1 MVLSNGVVMVASL
14 VIGLLACF
22 GGDKE
27 QVKEYSLPGG
37 DPQKPDIIFVSID
50 SLRADHL
57 ASYGYSRKTSP
68 FIDELADQ
76 GVRFHWARSTS
87 PWTLP
92 SHMTMFS
99 GFMSTSHHVVDDTV
113 RLDSRIPVLP
123 ELMKESGWLTGGFVS
138 SLYVSEVFGF
148 DRGFDKFEDF
158 DLHTE
163 RLNLGRQVNAELV
176 VDSALKW
183 VKDQQKGKPVF
194 LFLHFYDVHYNYLP
208 PAPYDSMF
216 DRPPQKGDLKYK
228 NYFYFLKKKN
238 KVSQAQFD
246 HQIAQYDE
254 SIRYLDDQL
263 RVLNDAFAAAGR
275 DVRWVITSDHGEEFG
290 ERGSWGHAHTLYA
303 EQLRIPLIFS
313 GQGLPKQTVDQGW
326 VGSHDIAPTI
336 LSWAGQKLVSDGTD
350 LNPYFA
356 GKALPERPFV
366 AETSR
371 FKTNKISLLE
381 GEYRL
386 EWNLK
391 NDRAELFQPVLD
403 PQEKNDIAS
412 ENPDIVAR
420 LKSVVEALV
429 GDSWEAQQDGF
440 LVLKNGI
447 GLHQGRK
454 KSPFG
459 VKKGDRF
466 QLLPFDMK
474 FRFRSTDGMDS
485 KSIFSS
491 IELDRLSEGAPVKYL
506 GRNSTKKVDLS
517 EENIRLLEKMGY
529 IHTEE

>member
-1 MVLSNGVVMVASL
+1 MVFSNGVVMVASL
-14 VIGLLACF
+14 VIVLLACTSV
-22 GGDKE
+22 DQKQQE
-27 QVKEYSLPGG
+27 EMVLPAG
-37 DPQKPDIIFVSID
+37 DPQKPDVIFVSID

-57 ASYGYSRKTSP
+57 SSYGYARKTSP
-68 FIDELADQ
+68 FIDELAAQ

-92 SHMTMFS
+92 SHLTMFS
-99 GFMSTSHHVVDDTV
+99 GFMSTSHHVVDDTA
-113 RLDSRIPVLP
+113 RLDPRIPVLP
-123 ELMKESGWLTGGFVS
+123 ELMKSSGWLTGGFVS

-148 DRGFDKFEDF
+148 DRGFDRFEDF

-163 RLNLGRQVNAELV
+163 KKNLSREVNAELV
-176 VDSALKW
+176 VDTAAKW
-183 VKDQQKGKPVF
+183 VAEQQPGKPVF

-216 DRPPQKGDLKYK
+216 DRPHRKGDLRYR

-238 KVSQAQFD
+238 KVSKKQFA
-246 HQIAQYDE
+246 HQVAQYDE

-263 RVLNDAFAAAGR
+263 RILNDAFVAAGR
-275 DVRWVITSDHGEEFG
+275 QVRWVITSDHGEEFG

-313 GQGLPKQTVDQGW
+313 GQGLPQQTVDQGW

-336 LSWAGQKLVSDGTD
+336 LSWAGQKLVADGID
-350 LNPYFA
+350 LSPFFL
-356 GKALPERPFV
+356 GKTLPERPFL

-391 NDRAELFQPVLD
+391 NDYAELFQPVLD
-403 PQEKNDIAS
+403 PKEENNLAAEK
-412 ENPDIVAR
+412 PDIVSQ
-420 LKSVVEALV
+420 LKSGVEALL
-429 GDSWEAQQDGF
+429 GDSWEAQEDGF
-440 LVLKNGI
+440 LLLKNGI
-447 GLHQGRK
+447 GLHDGRK
-454 KSPFG
+454 KSPFSIS
-459 VKKGDRF
+459 KGDRF
-466 QLLPFDMK
+466 QLLPFDMT
-474 FRFRSTDGMDS
+474 FRFRSNDGVNLS
-485 KSIFSS
+485 GTLSS
-491 IELDRLSEGAPVKYL
+491 IQLDRLSEGSPVKYL

-517 EENIRLLEKMGY
+517 EENKRLLEKMGY